1 MTSIAPQALAL
12 FGGGVRGLYAYYGM
26 WVALNE
32 ITPEI
37 VPHIHIYM
45 GSSIGAIMAT
55 LFLLSS
61 TKSLN
66 LQDIIYEFSFDA
78 YCQLD
83 LQNLLDYYGLDNGQ
97 KFVNLLKDILKRC
110 SFSSQITFQ
119 ELYQQTGKTLSIVSA
134 DLVDQRP
141 RYFNRL
147 TAPNMPI
154 VIAVRASFSIP
165 FLFTPVL
172 INGKFHLDL
181 DESPLDKDLLKA
193 LEIPKSQVLSVSMET
208 TDITVKAPR
217 LPCKEL
223 EDFQHYSHL
232 IFHYLNK
239 CRHSNKP
246 QPHLKVNTGH
256 YSLVNSFRLSA
267 NAKKYLYHL
276 AYQSTAKW
284 IINYN
289 KVQEPREE
297 VSSDGADTSTAS
309 SSTLGTR

>member
-1 MTSIAPQALAL
+1 MTSHTFQALAL
-12 FGGGVRGLYAYYGM
+12 FGGGLRGLYAYYGM
-26 WVALNE
+26 WIALNE
-32 ITPEI
+32 IAPEI
-37 VPHIHIYM
+37 VQHVHIYM

-55 LFLLSS
+55 LFVLSS
-61 TKSLN
+61 SKSLN
-66 LQDIIYEFSFDA
+66 LHDIIYNFSFDS
-78 YCQLD
+78 CSQLD

-97 KFVNLLKDILKRC
+97 RFVNLLEDIFKQC
-110 SFSSQITFQ
+110 SLRPQITFQ

-134 DLVDQRP
+134 DLVDQQA

-181 DESPLDKDLLKA
+181 DESPLDKHLLDSVD
-193 LEIPKSQVLSVSMET
+193 IPINQVLSVSMET
-208 TDITVKAPR
+208 TDTTLQAPR

-223 EDFQHYSHL
+223 QDFQHYSHL
-232 IFHYLNK
+232 IFQYLNK
-239 CRHSNKP
+239 CRHPRKP

-256 YSLVNSFRLSA
+256 YSLINSFRLSSD
-267 NAKKYLYHL
+267 AKNYLYHL

-284 IINYN
+284 ITIYN
-289 KVQEPREE
+289 KVHKPREK
-297 VSSDGADTSTAS
+297 VLADGVDTSTAS
-309 SSTLGTR
+309 SRSLGTR